1 MLEKTYEPAEIEAR
15 IHARWMEAEAFKAGR
30 RERAKAPPYTIVIP
44 PPNVTGSLH
53 MGHALN
59 NTLQDVLCRFE
70 RMRGK
75 DVLWQP
81 GMDHAG
87 IATQMV
93 VERQLME
100 RQEPGRHQLGRAMFI
115 ERVWTWKAESGG
127 AIVNQ
132 LKRLGASCD
141 WSRERFTMDEGL
153 SRAVLKVF
161 VELYNTPGLDGRG
174 LIYRD
179 KRLVN
184 WDPEF
189 QSALSDL
196 EVDQIEH
203 TGSFKWARRQ
213 ADKDGNPVQFNAAAL
228 AKVLDRDPSGHMYY
242 FRYPLTG
249 SAYDPEDASTF
260 LTVGTTRPETML
272 GDTAVAV
279 HPDDERY
286 THLIGKTATLPLIGR
301 EIPIIADSYADPE
314 KGSGAVKI
322 TPAHDFND
330 YQVYKRHPEIGLIN
344 ILDAKAQLN
353 DEVPEVYRG
362 LDRFVAR
369 KRVVADFEAAGL
381 LEKIEPT
388 THAVPHAQ
396 RGSAVIE
403 PWLTDQW
410 YVDAAELA
418 KGAIAAV
425 ETGETRFIP
434 QNWEKTYFEWMRN
447 IEPWCI
453 SRQIWWGHQIP
464 AWYGPEITSE
474 AAGIKFD
481 PDASNLERPGNF
493 KTFVAKSEEEA
504 LEMAQDYYGCDV
516 RIAADARDWA
526 SRQDGLARI
535 WRDPDVLD
543 TWFSSALWPF
553 STLGWPDNT
562 PEVKRFYPT
571 SVLVTGFD
579 IIFFWVARMMMM
591 GLHFMKEIPF
601 HDVYIHALV
610 RDERGQKMSKTKGN
624 VMDPLDIVDGVE
636 LDRLIQKRVD
646 GLMDKKDATR
656 ISRDTRK
663 DYPQGIPAY
672 GADAL
677 RFTLAAMAAQG
688 RDIKLSLKAVEGN
701 RNFATKLWNAT
712 RFAEMN
718 GAVRQ
723 EGFDAAKVKETVNRW
738 IAGEVER
745 TAAAVTAGIEAYR
758 FNEAAGAV
766 YEFTWGTFCD
776 WYLEL
781 TKPVLEGGSE
791 AAKAETR
798 ATTAWALDQ
807 ILKLLHPFMPF
818 ITEALWERRSG
829 EAREAAEALLC
840 LSAWPAFEGLADKQA
855 DEEIGWLIALIG
867 EVRSVRS
874 EMNVP
879 GGAKVPLVLV
889 GAAKA
894 ARTRAERYE
903 DTVKRLARI
912 EAISFA
918 KAPPKGAAQI
928 VLADVTA
935 ALPLAGV
942 IDMDAERTRLKR
954 EIEKSEGEIAKVD
967 VRLANADFVAKAPPE
982 VIEENRERKASFEA
996 TVRKLRAALKRVEAV

>member
-1 MLEKTYEPAEIEAR
+1 MLDKTYDPAAIEAR
-15 IHARWMEAEAFKAGR
+15 IHTRWMKAEAFKAGR
-30 RERAKAPPYTIVIP
+30 KERAIAQPYSIVIP

-70 RMRGK
+70 RMRGR

-81 GMDHAG
+81 GTDHAG

-93 VERQLME
+93 VDRQLME
-100 RQEPGRHQLGRAMFI
+100 RQEPGRHQLGRAKFI
-115 ERVWTWKAESGG
+115 ERVWAWKAESGG
-127 AIVNQ
+127 TIGNQ

-161 VELYNTPGLDGRG
+161 VDLYNEG
-174 LIYRD
+174 LIYKD
-179 KRLVN
+179 NRLAN

-189 QSALSDL
+189 QSALSNL
-196 EVDQIEH
+196 EVDDIEH
-203 TGSFKWARRQ
+203 TGSFKWARDQ
-213 ADKDGNPVQFNAAAL
+213 KDKDGNPVPFNAAAL

-242 FRYPLTG
+242 FRYPL
-249 SAYDPEDASTF
+249 SSAAYDPDDPSTF

-279 HPDDERY
+279 HPKDERY
-286 THLIGKTATLPLIGR
+286 KDLVGKNVTLPLVGR
-301 EIPIIADSYADPE
+301 EIPIVTDDYADPE

-353 DEVPEVYRG
+353 ENVPEKYRR

-369 KRVVADFEAAGL
+369 KQVVADLEAAGL

-396 RGSAVIE
+396 RGDAVIE

-410 YVDAAELA
+410 YVNAAELA
-418 KGAIAAV
+418 KGAIAVV
-425 ETGETRFIP
+425 ESGETRFIP
-434 QNWEKTYFEWMRN
+434 QNWEKTYFEWMRR

-464 AWYGPEITSE
+464 AWYGPDS
-474 AAGIKFD
+474 KV
-481 PDASNLERPGNF
+481 
-493 KTFVAKSEEEA
+493 FVAFDEV
-504 LEMAQDYYGCDV
+504 G
-516 RIAADARDWA
+516 AAKQAKAHYKKEVSLD
-526 SRQDGLARI
+526 
-535 WRDPDVLD
+535 RDPDVLD

-553 STLGWPDNT
+553 STLGWPDDT
-562 PEVKRFYPT
+562 KEVKRFYPT
-571 SVLVTGFD
+571 SALVTGFD
-579 IIFFWVARMMMM
+579 IIFFWVARMLMM
-591 GLHFMKEIPF
+591 GLHFMKEVPF

-610 RDERGQKMSKTKGN
+610 RDEKGQKMSKTRGN
-624 VMDPLDIVDGVE
+624 TMDPLDIIDGIE

-646 GLMDKKDATR
+646 GLMDKKDAARITR
-656 ISRDTRK
+656 ETRR
-663 DYPQGIPAY
+663 DYPSGIAAY

-688 RDIKLSLKAVEGN
+688 RDIKLSIKAVEGN

-723 EGFDAAKVKETVNRW
+723 PGFDPANVKETVNRW

-745 TAAAVTAGIEAYR
+745 TAAAVTAGIEAYK
-758 FNEAAGAV
+758 FNEAAGAI
-766 YEFTWGTFCD
+766 YDFTWGTFCD

-781 TKPVLEGGSE
+781 TKPVLDGDNE

-798 ATTAWALDQ
+798 AATAWALDQ
-807 ILKLLHPFMPF
+807 IQKLLHPFMPF
-818 ITEALWERRSG
+818 ITEELWGRRNA
-829 EAREAAEALLC
+829 ARAAGDGLLC
-840 LSAWPAFEGLADKQA
+840 LSAWPAFEGLADPEA
-855 DEEIGWLIALIG
+855 DAEIGWLIALVG

-879 GGAKVPLVLV
+879 GGAKIPLVLV
-889 GAAKA
+889 GAGKA
-894 ARTRAERYE
+894 ARTRTGRYQE
-903 DTVKRLARI
+903 TIKRLARI
-912 EAISFA
+912 ESISFA
-918 KAPPKGAAQI
+918 KASPKGAAQI
-928 VLADVTA
+928 VLSDVTA
-935 ALPLAGV
+935 ALPLAGI
-942 IDMDAERTRLKR
+942 IDMDAERARL
-954 EIEKSEGEIAKVD
+954 EGQIARAQAEIAKVD
-967 VRLANADFVAKAPPE
+967 AKLGNADFVAKAPPE
-982 VIEENRERKASFEA
+982 VVEEHRERRAAFEA
-996 TVRKLRAALKRVEAV
+996 TVKKLKAALKRVETV